1 MAGESSSSGLRSVR
15 GGVTPR
21 TGFRGIYQDWVM
33 LHMWFLFGQ
42 DAPQTGLNLGLA
54 HCFWTGPHSSYI
66 FLSEVYILLI
76 LNKY

>member
-15 GGVTPR
+15 GGDTPR

-42 DAPQTGLNLGLA
+42 DAPRTDLNLEQPII
-54 HCFWTGPHSSYI
+54 FEPGPT
-66 FLSEVYILLI
+66 
-76 LNKY
+76 LNIIP

>member
-42 DAPQTGLNLGLA
+42 DAPRMGLNL
-54 HCFWTGPHSSYI
+54 
-66 FLSEVYILLI
+66 E
-76 LNKY
+76 